1 MSRILTAASAL
12 ANLWPSL
19 QSLAKDRWQES
30 DLSSVLLDTCSHLLF
45 GLTDMAPTARLPS
58 LQTLLSSD
66 LEIDALPDSTLS
78 RLTRL
83 FGPSSSLLPTLANPW
98 ELLEHADGG
107 APGAA
112 GAGASTIAPST
123 TRSNI
128 GPIDLALFDARVI
141 QIIPKFT
148 ALDAQ
153 STSSSA
159 NGQTVAP
166 SSTAGTGISERG
178 RQGNFDFETPCV
190 GLSVAARDHRRT
202 LTSARNHYLARYD
215 PQAKA
220 RKANAPSSTTELIIE
235 DEPAAAPTKGG
246 VKRKEHP
253 EVVVIDSDEDDVPLV
268 AKPAKK
274 GKTSGKTTKGAAR
287 KKPKA

>member
-1 MSRILTAASAL
+1 MLTPY
-12 ANLWPSL
+12 PS

-58 LQTLLSSD
+58 LQTLLSFD
-66 LEIDALPDSTLS
+66 LQIDALPDSTLS

-98 ELLEHADGG
+98 ELIEHADGG

-112 GAGASTIAPST
+112 GAGASTIATST

-128 GPIDLALFDARVI
+128 GPIDLALFDARVV
-141 QIIPKFT
+141 QTIPKFT

-153 STSSSA
+153 STASSSTT
-159 NGQTVAP
+159 GQTAAA

-202 LTSARNHYLARYD
+202 LTSARNHNLGRYD
-215 PQAKA
+215 AQAKT
-220 RKANAPSSTTELIIE
+220 RKAAAPTPSSTTELIIE
-235 DEPAAAPTKGG
+235 DEPTTAATKGG

-253 EVVVIDSDEDDVPLV
+253 EVVVIDSDEDDAPL
-268 AKPAKK
+268 ATKPAVKK

-287 KKPKA
+287 KKPKT